1 MSPAIEITEGR
12 RSQRPAVRQALRQPG
27 ASYTRGLNFVW
38 KPPMSRSLS
47 VQLRNAPKVLLLTLA
62 ATAALSACKREADA
76 PAAPAAE
83 TPAPPGFAFK
93 NAMTPADF
101 AEHVRVLA
109 SDEFEGRA
117 PGTPGEDKTVEYL
130 KAQFQR
136 MGLKPGNGDSYFQTV
151 PMMET
156 TADESTTMTVD
167 VKGKPHT
174 LAFGT
179 DMVIGTRTGQPEVKI
194 DASDLVF
201 VGYGVDA
208 PEQQWNDYAGLDVK
222 GKTVV
227 MLVNDPGFHAKD
239 PTLFDGKR
247 MTYYGRWTYKFEEA
261 GRKGAAAALIIHDT
275 EGASYGWDV
284 VKNSWSGAQYD
295 LRAADDPA
303 PRVPLQGWITSE
315 QAKTLFADAGL
326 DLEKMRAAAGKRGF
340 KPVPLPATASVTLK
354 STTAEKESRNVLAL
368 LPGAEAANEAIVY
381 MAHWDHLGKHAD
393 EPGDN
398 IYNGAIDNATGVAG
412 ILEIAELLATG
423 AKPKRSVLFAAVT
436 LEESGLLGSKYYVAH
451 PSIPLNQTVG
461 VINLDAMSVS
471 GRARDFTVVGMGNSE
486 LEDILKPIAERQ
498 GRKLVE
504 ESNPAGG
511 YYFRSD
517 HFNFA
522 KAGVP
527 ALYTDGGT
535 DLLDGGTVAGEAA
548 GKLYNEN
555 HYHKPGDQYD
565 PATWKLDGTMQDL
578 AAVYEVGLALAFD
591 ETWPNWYAGNPF
603 RAARDAMMASK
614 LQILGTPLA
623 PAPGTAP
630 AP

>member
-1 MSPAIEITEGR
+1 M
-12 RSQRPAVRQALRQPG
+12 RPAPAPGQARGLPS
-27 ASYTRGLNFVW
+27 ASYTRRFRFVW
-38 KPPMSRSLS
+38 KPPMHRSLS
-47 VQLRNAPKVLLLTLA
+47 TPFPRVLLLALA
-62 ATAALSACKREADA
+62 TTVALTACKREAEA
-76 PAAPAAE
+76 PAAQPAE
-83 TPAPPGFAFK
+83 TPAEPGFAFK
-93 NAMTPADF
+93 DAITPADF

-117 PGTPGEDKTVEYL
+117 PGTPGEEKTVEYL

-156 TADESTTMTVD
+156 TTDESTTMTID
-167 VKGKPHT
+167 IKGKPHT
-174 LAFGT
+174 LKFGT

-208 PEQQWNDYAGLDVK
+208 PEQRWNDYAGIDVK

-227 MLVNDPGFHAKD
+227 MFVNDPGFHAKD
-239 PTLFDGKR
+239 PALFDGNR

-295 LRAADDPA
+295 LRVADDPT

-315 QAKTLFADAGL
+315 QAKALFADAGL
-326 DLEKMRAAAGKRGF
+326 DLEKMRANAGKRGF
-340 KPVPLPATASVTLK
+340 KPVPLPAKATVTLK

-368 LPGAEAANEAIVY
+368 LPGTEAPNEAIVY

-393 EPGDN
+393 ESGDN

-412 ILEIAELLATG
+412 ILEIAELLAKG
-423 AKPKRSVLFAAVT
+423 AKPRRSVLFTAVT

-451 PSIPLNQTVG
+451 PSIPLDQTVG
-461 VINLDAMSVS
+461 VINLDAMSVA
-471 GRARDFTVVGMGNSE
+471 GRARDITVVGMGNSE

-498 GRKLVE
+498 GRTLVE

-527 ALYTDGGT
+527 ALYPDGGN
-535 DLLDGGTVAGEAA
+535 DLLEGGKAAGDAA

-555 HYHKPGDQYD
+555 HYHKPGDHYD

-578 AAVYEVGLALAFD
+578 AAVYEVGLALAFAD
-591 ETWPNWYAGNPF
+591 KWPNWYAGNPF
-603 RAARDAMMASK
+603 RAAREKMMAAKPPATAAAGS
-614 LQILGTPLA
+614 A
-623 PAPGTAP
+623 PAPAQ
-630 AP
+630 